1 MEQSPWKA
9 NRFPAF
15 YGTRRPITA
24 FKCARHLTLFWTS
37 WIQSMPTYPTSWR
50 SVLILSSHLSLGLP
64 SGLFP
69 SGFPTKILYKPLLS
83 LIRATCPTCLI
94 LIDFITHIKLGEE
107 YRSLSPSL
115 CAVYN
120 TQLIVLFSRN
130 GRLRWKTMSI
140 KSEWINDVG
149 KLVDAESDLVE

>member
-1 MEQSPWKA
+1 MEPEGSLPHAQVS
-9 NRFPAF
+9 
-15 YGTRRPITA
+15 
-24 FKCARHLTLFWTS
+24 LS
-37 WIQSMPTYPTSWR
+37 WASSIQSIPPHPTSWR
-50 SVLILSSHLSLGLP
+50 SLLIVSSHLRLGLP
-64 SGLFP
+64 SGFFP
-69 SGFPTKILYKPLLS
+69 SDFPTKTLYTPLLS
-83 LIRATCPTCLI
+83 SIRAKCPTHL
-94 LIDFITHIKLGEE
+94 LDFFTRTILGEE